1 MADPLAWTDEGLA
14 LPWITGV
21 EAVRMV
27 ADGAALIDLRSAREV
42 AVTGLAQGALHI
54 PLANFA
60 AAATPG
66 TPGFVPALRDGR
78 PVILYCATGVRSQ
91 IAGGFLLSQGH
102 PAVWNLGGL
111 REWIDG
117 GGAVR
122 GAQTQSRS

>member
-1 MADPLAWTDEGLA
+1 MADHLGWTEDCLA
-14 LPWITGV
+14 LPWIPGA

-42 AVTGLAQGALHI
+42 AGTGLARGALHI
-54 PLANFA
+54 PLADFA

-102 PAVWNLGGL
+102 PSVWNLGGL
-111 REWIDG
+111 REWIEG

-122 GAQTQSRS
+122 GVQRHSGS